1 MQLAHG
7 TDRDHLVI
15 HPGLCLVVSDTDPS
29 VVDEAVLDRAAA
41 YGRERDAAFCV
52 HRFDL
57 ADDNLVVE
65 RVEVDLRA
73 ALDGDGFPGDRQEE
87 IDAYLARGIDAIRFV
102 DADPRGV
109 AHETLRVFSA
119 RALRSLTVIEVLTA
133 DDF

>member
-29 VVDEAVLDRAAA
+29 VVDEAVLTRAAA
-41 YGRERDAAFCV
+41 YGRERDADFHV
-52 HRFDL
+52 HRL
-57 ADDNLVVE
+57 LIDDGLVIE

-73 ALDGDGFPGDRQEE
+73 ALDGEGFPGDRQEE

>member
-57 ADDNLVVE
+57 ADDNQPVKNTE
-65 RVEVDLRA
+65 A
-73 ALDGDGFPGDRQEE
+73 PTNPQ
-87 IDAYLARGIDAIRFV
+87 
-102 DADPRGV
+102 
-109 AHETLRVFSA
+109 S
-119 RALRSLTVIEVLTA
+119 
-133 DDF
+133 

>member
-73 ALDGDGFPGDRQEE
+73 ALDGAGFPGDRQEE

-109 AHETLRVFSA
+109 AHETLRLFSG
-119 RALRSLTVIEVLTA
+119 RALAALTTFEVLDR